1 MMMMIMVNGNI
12 EVFETPM
19 IASLFSCCMF
29 PVWREAE
36 TIARVAQLYVDSC
49 GSVFHVTVFEPE
61 V

>member
-1 MMMMIMVNGNI
+1 
-12 EVFETPM
+12 M

-29 PVWREAE
+29 LVWREAE
-36 TIARVAQLYVDSC
+36 TIARVAQFKLYVDSC

>member
-12 EVFETPM
+12 EVFETLM

-36 TIARVAQLYVDSC
+36 TIARVAQLRYMLIAVGLS
-49 GSVFHVTVFEPE
+49 SM
-61 V
+61 